1 MAFNRH
7 TMKLQFNKSYF
18 IVFFLLL
25 IIEVL
30 ITIFYFNP
38 FIRGFVGDILVVILI
53 FSFIKTFICVSSK
66 KVLLV
71 TLLFAF
77 GIEFLQLF
85 EITKH
90 LNIQSKLI
98 KTILGTS
105 FEYTD
110 FIAYI
115 IGCVFG
121 GFIENILQRKRTK
134 TFKN

>member
-53 FSFIKTFICVSSK
+53 FSFIKT
-66 KVLLV
+66 
-71 TLLFAF
+71 
-77 GIEFLQLF
+77 
-85 EITKH
+85 
-90 LNIQSKLI
+90 
-98 KTILGTS
+98 ILGTS

>member
-1 MAFNRH
+1 
-7 TMKLQFNKSYF
+7 
-18 IVFFLLL
+18 
-25 IIEVL
+25 VL

-66 KVLLV
+66 KVLLA

>member
-66 KVLLV
+66 KPCFFAQCV
-71 TLLFAF
+71 T
-77 GIEFLQLF
+77 
-85 EITKH
+85 
-90 LNIQSKLI
+90 
-98 KTILGTS
+98 
-105 FEYTD
+105 
-110 FIAYI
+110 
-115 IGCVFG
+115 
-121 GFIENILQRKRTK
+121 
-134 TFKN
+134 

>member
-1 MAFNRH
+1 MFMAFNRH

-66 KVLLV
+66 KVLLA

-90 LNIQSKLI
+90 L
-98 KTILGTS
+98 
-105 FEYTD
+105 
-110 FIAYI
+110 
-115 IGCVFG
+115 
-121 GFIENILQRKRTK
+121 
-134 TFKN
+134 